1 MSFFYCTL
9 LVETL
14 KCILCGKDVYDWLV
28 NSSEMVIYAFLL
40 RFFSPYDQKHV
51 TSKSRTC
58 DQKL

>member
-1 MSFFYCTL
+1 MHY
-9 LVETL
+9 
-14 KCILCGKDVYDWLV
+14 DVYDWLV
-28 NSSEMVIYAFLL
+28 NSSEMVIYAFIL